1 MWVRPEDRIV
11 DTGKPLVV
19 LSVQPSFFLLEC
31 VDGWFSL
38 DLQVVLLEKVA
49 NYFVVVVVRAD
60 MQKGAILGIRDFV
73 DDG

>member
-1 MWVRPEDRIV
+1 M

-31 VDGWFSL
+31 VNGWLSL
-38 DLQVVLLEKVA
+38 DLQIVLLEEVA